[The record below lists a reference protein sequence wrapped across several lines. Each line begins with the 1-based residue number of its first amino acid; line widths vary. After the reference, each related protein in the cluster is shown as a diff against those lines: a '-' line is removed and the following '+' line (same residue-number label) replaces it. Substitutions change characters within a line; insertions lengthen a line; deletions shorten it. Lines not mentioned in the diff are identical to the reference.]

1 MGTPEGTGLV
11 EINGA
16 KVKER
21 GFFCMQLVQYLNE
34 EAEMGTEFYEVLWHE
49 RFEAAKR
56 GECSYRDKCP
66 IYEATMRKRQEPF

>member
-1 MGTPEGTGLV
+1 
-11 EINGA
+11 
-16 KVKER
+16 
-21 GFFCMQLVQYLNE
+21 MQLVTYLDE

-66 IYEATMRKRQEPF
+66 IYKRTVEKYQNPY